1 MKKALMTH
9 LTDDFKQAMRR
20 LATTIAIVTA
30 GKGDSCTGMAATA
43 VMSVTADP
51 PTLIVAV
58 NRSASIAAFMV
69 EEEEFCVNLL
79 AARHQHLVGVF
90 SGQKK
95 GRERFETGDWRF
107 DPERPPVLSDAAT
120 SMMCR
125 KSGAIE
131 MSTHILYT
139 GEVTGILN
147 HPDID
152 PLVWVDGAFAAASR
166 LKD

>member
-1 MKKALMTH
+1 MTN

-30 GKGDSCTGMAATA
+30 GKGEECTGMAATA

-58 NRSASIAAFMV
+58 NRNASIAPILAD
-69 EEEEFCVNLL
+69 EEEFCVNLL
-79 AARHQHLVGVF
+79 AARHQGLVGIF

-95 GRERFETGDWRF
+95 GRERFETGDWQF
-107 DPERPPVLSDAAT
+107 NPDGPPVLGDAVA

-125 KSGAIE
+125 KSGAFE
-131 MSTHILYT
+131 VSTHILYT
-139 GEVTGILN
+139 GEVTGIVN
-147 HPDID
+147 HPEID
-152 PLVWVDGAFAAASR
+152 PLVWVDGTFASAAR